1 MSRGRS
7 RAGSPA
13 VAVAFDAAASA
24 ATASTAK
31 DTTEQQDDEDT
42 ECIICFEALESRG
55 GPVQLPCSC
64 RVVYCHLCWDR
75 ALAASMSATGQALC
89 PSCRCPM
96 YVDFDP
102 QKGHLCFS
110 RAPVS
115 PGGEVA
121 ADNWRKRLYKQA
133 RPRQIELLQQY
144 GAQGTGGTATSASD
158 VAGPAGGG
166 GGTGDPSIG
175 HEGAVPGDSGQVEA
189 PAAVQEAPRCV
200 CGCRLRCVSV
210 RDRVLAFVSEETPY
224 PPPRSV
230 VERLMLRPPV
240 NCDICERSV
249 DQGSRVWTC
258 ENGRRTVLHAVA
270 YDVCEACFAYHAHG
284 VELPVTTRGDEDE
297 DDEEEDDDSRES
309 MDDDSEFSDRS

>member
-1 MSRGRS
+1 M
-7 RAGSPA
+7 
-13 VAVAFDAAASA
+13 AFDGAASA
-24 ATASTAK
+24 ATASSAK
-31 DTTEQQDDEDT
+31 ETTKQEEDEGT

-55 GPVQLPCSC
+55 GAVQLPCSC
-64 RVVYCHLCWDR
+64 RVAYCHLCWDR

-96 YVDFDP
+96 YVDFDT

-121 ADNWRKRLYKQA
+121 VDNWRKRLYKQA
-133 RPRQIELLQQY
+133 RPRQIQLLQQY
-144 GAQGTGGTATSASD
+144 GAQGTGADAIIAPGG
-158 VAGPAGGG
+158 AGPASGD
-166 GGTGDPSIG
+166 GGTGDPSLG
-175 HEGAVPGDSGQVEA
+175 HAGAASNESGHVEA
-189 PAAVQEAPRCV
+189 QTTAQEAPRCV
-200 CGCRLRCVSV
+200 CGYRLRCVSV
-210 RDRVLAFVSEETPY
+210 RDRVLAFVSEETPF

-249 DQGSRVWTC
+249 DPGSRVWTC

-284 VELPVTTRGDEDE
+284 VELPMTTRGDEDE
-297 DDEEEDDDSRES
+297 DDEEEDDVSPES
-309 MDDDSEFSDRS
+309 MDDDSEISDRS